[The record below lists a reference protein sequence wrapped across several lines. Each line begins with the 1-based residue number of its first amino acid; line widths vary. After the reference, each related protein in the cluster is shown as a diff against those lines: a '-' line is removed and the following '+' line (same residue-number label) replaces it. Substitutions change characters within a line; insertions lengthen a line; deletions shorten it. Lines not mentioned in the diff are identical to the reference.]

1 MDERLVKLSEIL
13 QNEKVWPQLY
23 FFKFIIPNEK
33 EKLESVRNLFAYPDK
48 ITYRTSRDIRYIGV
62 SCKEWM
68 QTPEAIIAIY
78 EKAYSIQGVIAL

>member
-13 QNEKVWPQLY
+13 QKEKNWPQFY

-33 EKLESVRNLFAYPDK
+33 EKLETVKSLFSNPNK
-48 ITYRTSRDIRYIGV
+48 ITYRTSRDIKYIGV
-62 SCKEWM
+62 SCKQWM
-68 QTPEAIIAIY
+68 PTPEAIISIY